1 MSGRHVPAGIGA
13 TVRSTPR
20 PAFAGGKLRSAARLA
35 IAIAGTAFIAGC
47 GQVIAS
53 APPQA
58 TPLLS
63 RELTVPNSPL
73 VVAGKGAR
81 ALYGYQFITRRFGA
95 DSTWGYRASDSAHA
109 RFRYRPTAGD
119 STRVSLEMWGGRCA
133 PDDRRCLQAD
143 FVALM
148 TALIVQDPPP
158 SE

>member
-1 MSGRHVPAGIGA
+1 MS
-13 TVRSTPR
+13 
-20 PAFAGGKLRSAARLA
+20 ARLA
-35 IAIAGTAFIAGC
+35 FVIAGTVIIAGC
-47 GQVIAS
+47 GQVIAG

-63 RELTVPNSPL
+63 REVTVPNSPL

-148 TALIVQDPPP
+148 TALMTEDPPP